1 MTNLYISF
9 PFHIAMVPSP
19 QAPGQAEDNL
29 QQTEL
34 TNWLMDMKAPNPC
47 WLEVSTCLSNA
58 HQFRIIL
65 PSWSGKSEVFHATE
79 ASVQRESG
87 WTQHPTCWEFE
98 ISRKLWP
105 RCCWSWW
112 RRRISLADFSSFS
125 WFWKHRRDQHQG
137 DDCRWLTLSFQG
149 LKFFHL
155 FAQVRMEWASTY
167 WENRWN
173 LPEMSHQFGVH
184 QDSSGSHKV
193 RKPAWG
199 NLKFAGRGS
208 RSWSSSSALSSG
220 TLSSGAFQSQQLHSV
235 QLKLYIFCFLL
246 HVFIAVHP
254 NCRPLE
260 PLHYFPWLPLFEVS
274 WCSSENHS
282 VSRSP
287 EPLNPPCRAS
297 VVPGAS
303 ATFTTSSLQPFLRSE
318 QNTSPLAVGALL
330 SRGNPLRTCAPATGA
345 ASVALKK
352 WRFGQSIAIHF
363 SGSSSGLYAD
373 TDATCNGKSLKG

>member
-1 MTNLYISF
+1 MTYFELSRTQ
-9 PFHIAMVPSP
+9 VLSP
-19 QAPGQAEDNL
+19 LCTSSNGMGQYL
-29 QQTEL
+29 L
-34 TNWLMDMKAPNPC
+34 
-47 WLEVSTCLSNA
+47 
-58 HQFRIIL
+58 
-65 PSWSGKSEVFHATE
+65 GKSMKSTRNEP
-79 ASVQRESG
+79 SV
-87 WTQHPTCWEFE
+87 
-98 ISRKLWP
+98 
-105 RCCWSWW
+105 RCSPGFI
-112 RRRISLADFSSFS
+112 RI
-125 WFWKHRRDQHQG
+125 Q
-137 DDCRWLTLSFQG
+137 
-149 LKFFHL
+149 
-155 FAQVRMEWASTY
+155 QVS
-167 WENRWN
+167 
-173 LPEMSHQFGVH
+173 
-184 QDSSGSHKV
+184 
-193 RKPAWG
+193 KPAWG

>member
-9 PFHIAMVPSP
+9 PFHIAMVQSP

-47 WLEVSTCLSNA
+47 WLEVST
-58 HQFRIIL
+58 
-65 PSWSGKSEVFHATE
+65 
-79 ASVQRESG
+79 SG

-184 QDSSGSHKV
+184 QDSSGSNKF

-274 WCSSENHS
+274 WCNSENQR

-303 ATFTTSSLQPFLRSE
+303 ATWTPSPRCATSSQHQITTSSLQPFLSE

-345 ASVALKK
+345 ASVALNK

-373 TDATCNGKSLKG
+373 TDATCNGKSLNG